1 MSLHGR
7 IIGEKIGREGV
18 KGSNQWSSVVI
29 NIGIFFV
36 QQQRGKEGEQ

>member
-7 IIGEKIGREGV
+7 IIGEKIGGEGV

-29 NIGIFFV
+29 HMGIFFV
-36 QQQRGKEGEQ
+36 QQQPRKGGEQ